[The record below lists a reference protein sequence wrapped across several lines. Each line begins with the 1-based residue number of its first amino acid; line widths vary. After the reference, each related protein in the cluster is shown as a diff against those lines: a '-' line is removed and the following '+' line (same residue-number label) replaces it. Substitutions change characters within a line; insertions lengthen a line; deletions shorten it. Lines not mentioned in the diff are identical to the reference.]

1 MLARFERLVE
11 QAVEGSLRRVFPT
24 PLQPVQVA
32 KAAARAMEQAQV
44 VGVYGREV
52 PNHYELRLA
61 SADFER
67 FGDYAAPL
75 ARQVSQ
81 YLVEYARERGLRP
94 VAEPRV
100 ELVADRMLSTGSV
113 RALARFVDLAPAVQR
128 EVDGAVEDT
137 RRLRLGELAA
147 AQSSRVT
154 QAQLGLALV
163 EDESGL
169 RFALEPQPGI
179 VRLGRA
185 PDNDVVIAS
194 RRVSRY
200 HAQLRWVELRW
211 LVYDL
216 DSTNGTWLDGERV
229 LATQPRTLE
238 PGVRLRL
245 GDYALEVRA
254 EEDASG
260 RA

>member
-1 MLARFERLVE
+1 
-11 QAVEGSLRRVFPT
+11 
-24 PLQPVQVA
+24 
-32 KAAARAMEQAQV
+32 
-44 VGVYGREV
+44 
-52 PNHYELRLA
+52 
-61 SADFER
+61 
-67 FGDYAAPL
+67 
-75 ARQVSQ
+75 
-81 YLVEYARERGLRP
+81 
-94 VAEPRV
+94 
-100 ELVADRMLSTGSV
+100 
-113 RALARFVDLAPAVQR
+113 
-128 EVDGAVEDT
+128 
-137 RRLRLGELAA
+137 
-147 AQSSRVT
+147 
-154 QAQLGLALV
+154 
-163 EDESGL
+163 L